1 LRLRLKENFDRFTH
15 DNFKEKEMADF
26 RKMFFVFAALV
37 MIMAIPASAQISCV
51 AFVANQPT
59 LRQEGITEP
68 AGDVTL
74 TCTVGASGLSGA
86 LTGPQ
91 TLSLYVQGTAIT
103 SRQLYSGTTIPSS
116 IPTEAALLVDDC
128 TTNSGTQLY
137 GGSCVNTA
145 TTDVGTPTQGYLQN
159 GALVFSGFGFPAN
172 AAPGS
177 LIQLRITNIRVN
189 ANTVASGTFITG
201 TILATF
207 PVQNQAGLVLGV
219 AQSSLSVSTTSPPTS
234 FTQCTSTATAG
245 STVTALTIKEL
256 VQTAFKSPTS
266 LVTNATPGGW
276 YQNNVNTE
284 SQTVLAG
291 LPSSTSTS
299 VPYAWSNQ
307 IGNTPGLADSATRI
321 RINFSNIPAGVTLT
335 LPVSIGT
342 SCGATPTSCAT
353 ATTSGDTG
361 TFSAAAS
368 AISLTSS
375 GSVTYQVTGQ
385 TGSAIDSFSVPVIV
399 TYTYTPPSTPQVGT
413 ILVSATYAPTSA
425 EITTLN
431 PTFGVPRFADTS
443 VLTPIFSIAACQ
455 TDLLFT
461 FMTNQAG
468 FDTGFEIANTSTD
481 PFGTAAQNGTCTLNW
496 YGSGPA
502 AGTATTTP
510 SIASGTAYTNLVSSA
525 AAGFQGY
532 MIAVCNFQFGHGF
545 AFISD
550 GYGQPG
556 RGLSQGYLASVIPTP
571 GIQKSAGNGANVR
584 NAADTSLSSANGS
597 GEALNQ

>member
-1 LRLRLKENFDRFTH
+1 
-15 DNFKEKEMADF
+15 MADF
-26 RKMFFVFAALV
+26 RKLFFVFAAFV
-37 MIMAIPASAQISCV
+37 MIMAIPASAQLTCV

-74 TCTVGASGLSGA
+74 TCTVGSTALSGA

-91 TLSLYVQGTAIT
+91 TLSLYVQGTSIT
-103 SRQLYSGTTIPSS
+103 SRQLYSGTTAPSS

-128 TTNSGTQLY
+128 VSNTQTTGQVL
-137 GGSCVNTA
+137 GGSCANNG
-145 TTDVGTPTQGYLQN
+145 TTNVGTPTQGFLQN
-159 GALVFSGFGFPAN
+159 GALVFSGFGFPTN
-172 AAPGS
+172 ETNPGS
-177 LIQLRITNIRVN
+177 TFQLRITNIRVN

-201 TILATF
+201 TVLATF
-207 PVQNQAGLVLGV
+207 PVQNQSGLVLGV
-219 AQSSLSVSTTSPPTS
+219 AQSSLSVAAASPPTA
-234 FTQCTSTATAG
+234 FTQCTSTTSSG

-256 VQTAFKSPTS
+256 VQTAFKSPAATS
-266 LVTNATPGGW
+266 TNSTPGGW

-284 SQTVLAG
+284 SQTVL
-291 LPSSTSTS
+291 STANLTGWTN
-299 VPYAWSNQ
+299 A
-307 IGNTPGLADSATRI
+307 IGSTPGLADSATRI
-321 RINFSNIPAGVTLT
+321 RVNFSNIPAGVTLT

-342 SCGATPTSCAT
+342 GCSGTTPTSCAT
-353 ATTSGDTG
+353 ATTSGDLG
-361 TFSAAAS
+361 TFSPATTAV
-368 AISLTSS
+368 SLTSS

-385 TGSAIDSFSVPVIV
+385 SGSAIDTFLVPVTV

-425 EITTLN
+425 EVTVLN
-431 PTFGVPRFADTS
+431 PTFGIPRFADTS

-461 FMTNQAG
+461 FLTNQAG

-496 YGSGPA
+496 YGTGPA
-502 AGTATTTP
+502 AGTATTTA
-510 SIASGTAYTNLVSSA
+510 SIASGSAYTNLVSSA

-556 RGLSQGYLASVIPTP
+556 RGLSQGYLADRKSV
-571 GIQKSAGNGANVR
+571 V
-584 NAADTSLSSANGS
+584 
-597 GEALNQ
+597 